1 MGGLIEGAKRKV
13 WSIANTI
20 VASKIAPEGRI
31 GLISYRDR
39 GDQYITLRYDMDD
52 DLDSVSRHLQ
62 SFAADGGGDGP
73 ESVNQ
78 ALAEAVHLMSWTPRS
93 DVLKIIF
100 LVGDAPPHMDY
111 RNDVPYPQTCRE
123 AVQAGLIINTVQCG
137 TNLETRRVWEEIA
150 RLAEG
155 AYVALQQSGNMTAT
169 TSPYD
174 KEILRL
180 TTELNRTVVAYG
192 SSADQELSRGKLA
205 AAEAAPAGVAAD
217 RAAFNLASG
226 GKVIQGRGDLV
237 ADWKDGLVD
246 PETVDAASLPPGMR
260 PMTPVQRKEYLAGM
274 QARRDTLNFQLA
286 DLNGDRAAYLDQE
299 KRRLAVSGQGDAF
312 DAKVSE
318 IIAEQAARA
327 R

>member
-1 MGGLIEGAKRKV
+1 MKRMNGKTALLVLAVMACFPASRAGTEPNAPRSGVEVVFVLDSTGSMGALIEGAKRKV

-20 VASKIAPEGRI
+20 VASKIAQEGRI

-39 GDQYITLRYDMDD
+39 GDQYITRRYDMDD

-78 ALAEAVHLMSWTPRS
+78 ALAEAVHLMSWTPGPE
-93 DVLKIIF
+93 VLRIIF

-111 RNDVPYPQTCRE
+111 RDDVPYPQTCRE

-137 TNLETRRVWEEIA
+137 TNLETRRFWEEIA

-180 TTELNRTVVAYG
+180 ATELNRTVVVYG
-192 SSADQELSRGKLA
+192 SNADQELSRGKLA
-205 AAEAAPAGVAAD
+205 AAEGWPLTAPRSTWPAAARSSRGAATWW
-217 RAAFNLASG
+217 LT
-226 GKVIQGRGDLV
+226 GRTG
-237 ADWKDGLVD
+237 WSTWR
-246 PETVDAASLPPGMR
+246 PWMR
-260 PMTPVQRKEYLAGM
+260 PACLRGCVR
-274 QARRDTLNFQLA
+274 
-286 DLNGDRAAYLDQE
+286 
-299 KRRLAVSGQGDAF
+299 
-312 DAKVSE
+312 
-318 IIAEQAARA
+318 
-327 R
+327 